1 MGSSNLSILKRR
13 MKSIKNTM
21 KITKAM
27 GVIANSKIQRC
38 RARSYTNEEYFREL
52 QKVMSYVFSMLDTD
66 NRFTKKNKND
76 KPLYIV
82 LTSDLGL
89 CGGFNA
95 NLYTMLENE
104 VKKNGKDI
112 PLIICGQKGRDYAR
126 RRNFNT
132 IAEYVEIPDIADLA
146 EAKEI
151 LFKALKMYEN
161 DEIGSIKLIYYKY
174 ESQLSK
180 KIKVETMLPLSF
192 EGVDDNNSNVEIC
205 DEIDIDVLIENYL
218 YQCLLNCM
226 LSNKI
231 SEHSYRIESTN
242 NASKNGKDLLNKLN
256 QKYNR
261 ARQSSITNE
270 ICEIIGGAEALK

>member
-21 KITKAM
+21 KINKAM
-27 GVIANSKIQRC
+27 SVIANSKIQRC

-66 NRFTKKNKND
+66 NKFTKKNKND
-76 KPLYIV
+76 KSLYIV
-82 LTSDLGL
+82 MTSDLGL
-89 CGGFNA
+89 CGGFNS
-95 NLYTMLENE
+95 NLYLALENQLE
-104 VKKNGKDI
+104 ENGKDS
-112 PLIICGQKGRDYAR
+112 PLIVCGQKGRDYAR

-132 IAEYVEIPDIADLA
+132 IAEYVEIPDIANLA
-146 EAKEI
+146 ETKEI

-180 KIKVETMLPLSF
+180 KIKVETLLPLSF
-192 EGVDDNNSNVEIC
+192 EGMDEKDSNVEIC
-205 DEIDIDVLIENYL
+205 SEIDIEILIENYL
-218 YQCLLNCM
+218 YQFLLNCM

-242 NASKNGKDLLNKLN
+242 NAGKNGNDLLNKLN